1 MKLFFNAFLPANI
14 YTDQYLIKFLSIFYI
29 ITVTNRFDPL
39 LRVIK
44 LKKDQSSL
52 TPSPSALSS
61 PRISICSTSSYSSL
75 ESLSNPA
82 SLIATIP
89 KTLSLPYLREEPPE
103 KCVTCV
109 VMAEPPP
116 GQPITADII
125 FIHGLHGSLVNTWKQ
140 GLWKSEGRLE
150 GFDRPPKPPIRPPK
164 RQRHSRST
172 LVVPSSKRARYTDN
186 FDIQN
191 DEENDT
197 FELKHKTQTI
207 NYDNK
212 LYTYECGD
220 VTDVQYMD
228 DVEYSF
234 PTFRLRIDD
243 LELNETVKQGLR
255 RTSEARKF

>member
-1 MKLFFNAFLPANI
+1 
-14 YTDQYLIKFLSIFYI
+14 
-29 ITVTNRFDPL
+29 
-39 LRVIK
+39 
-44 LKKDQSSL
+44 
-52 TPSPSALSS
+52 
-61 PRISICSTSSYSSL
+61 
-75 ESLSNPA
+75 
-82 SLIATIP
+82 
-89 KTLSLPYLREEPPE
+89 
-103 KCVTCV
+103 
-109 VMAEPPP
+109 MAEPPP